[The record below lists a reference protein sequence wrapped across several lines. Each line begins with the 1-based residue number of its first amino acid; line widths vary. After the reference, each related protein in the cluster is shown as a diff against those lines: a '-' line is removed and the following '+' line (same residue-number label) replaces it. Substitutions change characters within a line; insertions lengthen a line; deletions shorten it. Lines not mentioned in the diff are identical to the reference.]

1 MQSEQFIAK
10 GIAVGRVA
18 YGVACIAAPRLM
30 LGPSGGEADGSS
42 VMMARFFGVRDVVL
56 GGGTFRALQT
66 DPAAAVSW
74 VEWSAAADALDV
86 AAGAAFRKDLDQAG
100 RLGIVGIALPAALGG
115 AWAARR
121 LRAAR

>member
-10 GIAVGRVA
+10 GIAIGRVA
-18 YGVACIAAPRLM
+18 YGVACIAAPRPM
-30 LGPSGGEADGSS
+30 LGPAGAEAGGSS
-42 VMMARFFGVRDVVL
+42 VLMARFFGVRDLVL
-56 GGGTFRALQT
+56 GGGTFRALQQ

-86 AAGAAFRKDLDQAG
+86 AVGIASRKDLDQAG
-100 RLGIVGIALPAALGG
+100 RIGIGAIALPAALGG

-121 LRAAR
+121 LRAAL